1 MLVVGRVIFPIV
13 ALFCFC
19 KLHRV
24 RWRSDMRRGDAVC
37 CIVGKGIGIFSQ
49 NRNVNGHLGV
59 PLRVYAWYL
68 LCSLRI
74 LGDYNP

>member
-1 MLVVGRVIFPIV
+1 
-13 ALFCFC
+13 
-19 KLHRV
+19 
-24 RWRSDMRRGDAVC
+24 MRRGDAAC
-37 CIVGKGIGIFSQ
+37 FIVGKGIGIFSQ
-49 NRNVNGHLGV
+49 NRNINGHLGV